1 MLSQPS
7 LGRFRE
13 TYSQGAGVTRKP
25 CFVHTG
31 TARGRW
37 LAELTRI
44 IEAGPSRRLVPVE
57 FSQHDPCQLVETVLD
72 ELIWTEEEW
81 SQFHRQTSA
90 EHEAS
95 PTAYTERVK

>member
-1 MLSQPS
+1 M
-7 LGRFRE
+7 
-13 TYSQGAGVTRKP
+13 K
-25 CFVHTG
+25 TG

-72 ELIWTEEEW
+72 ELIQTEEEW
-81 SQFHRQTSA
+81 SEFHQEISVEYKAWT
-90 EHEAS
+90 
-95 PTAYTERVK
+95 TAYTE